1 VDVAAA
7 NMTMTKI
14 MDQIRKNLKTTVRVT
29 IKNIPGA
36 AVAVNELIAR
46 ISSNWKRRALWKHI
60 TYILKREISS
70 FRRNMAQPR
79 TLYVEWM
86 LTTNTK
92 II

>member
-1 VDVAAA
+1 
-7 NMTMTKI
+7 MTMTKT

-36 AVAVNELIAR
+36 AVVVNELIAR

-60 TYILKREISS
+60 TYIMKMKTSS
-70 FRRNMAQPR
+70 LRRKMAQPR

-92 II
+92 IR